1 MNKEELFLI
10 NRLKDLANIAYEKNI
25 YTYSDF
31 LNINELSILNQIKET
46 LPPVTLSITGG
57 NNYAERKIAV
67 FSPEEI
73 YYQETIPIAVL
84 SIAPLNSKFAQP
96 LTHRDFL
103 GAILNL
109 GIKRNKHDRRR
120 NTDQRVNKIGD
131 IFVKENHAYIYC
143 KEDISKYIID
153 NLFKIKRTTVSVQ
166 MSQNETLN
174 VTPNF
179 KEITGTISNIRLDSL
194 IATAFQTARNS
205 IINYIHEGK
214 VFINGKLTTSN
225 GAAVKAGDIISVRG
239 KGRFVFEGVIK
250 ETKKGRNLIKINI
263 YQ

>member
-109 GIKRNKHDRRR
+109 GIKRNK
-120 NTDQRVNKIGD
+120 IGD

-166 MSQNETLN
+166 MSQNE
-174 VTPNF
+174 TPNF

>member
-109 GIKRNKHDRRR
+109 GIKR
-120 NTDQRVNKIGD
+120 NKIGD

>member
-109 GIKRNKHDRRR
+109 GIKRNK
-120 NTDQRVNKIGD
+120 IGD

-143 KEDISKYIID
+143 KEEISKYIID

>member
-1 MNKEELFLI
+1 
-10 NRLKDLANIAYEKNI
+10 
-25 YTYSDF
+25 
-31 LNINELSILNQIKET
+31 
-46 LPPVTLSITGG
+46 
-57 NNYAERKIAV
+57 
-67 FSPEEI
+67 
-73 YYQETIPIAVL
+73 
-84 SIAPLNSKFAQP
+84 
-96 LTHRDFL
+96 
-103 GAILNL
+103 
-109 GIKRNKHDRRR
+109 
-120 NTDQRVNKIGD
+120 
-131 IFVKENHAYIYC
+131 
-143 KEDISKYIID
+143 
-153 NLFKIKRTTVSVQ
+153 

>member
-84 SIAPLNSKFAQP
+84 SITPLNSKFAQP

-109 GIKRNKHDRRR
+109 GIKR
-120 NTDQRVNKIGD
+120 NKIGD

>member
-57 NNYAERKIAV
+57 NTYAERKIAV

-109 GIKRNKHDRRR
+109 GIKR
-120 NTDQRVNKIGD
+120 NKIGD